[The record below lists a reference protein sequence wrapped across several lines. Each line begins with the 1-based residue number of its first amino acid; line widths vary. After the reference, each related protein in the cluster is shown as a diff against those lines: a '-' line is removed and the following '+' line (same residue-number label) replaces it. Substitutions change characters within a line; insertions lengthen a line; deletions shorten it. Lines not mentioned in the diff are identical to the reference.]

1 MVLVK
6 SISGIRGTLEN
17 IPGKSLSDLDISK
30 TILSYINFVVKKTSK
45 KKVVIGRD
53 ARPSGDRISKLVI
66 KILIENGID
75 VVDLGLATTP
85 SIGIYVKT
93 HSLSGG
99 VVISASH
106 NGIEWNAL
114 KLLNDKGEF
123 LSKNIASKIINA
135 DTGNYKKS
143 NQQGKYNFDKNALE
157 EHIQKILSINI
168 INLNAIKKKNFKVI
182 VDGINSVGGLAVP
195 ELLKKIGVKKINK
208 LNCIPNGK
216 FSHNPEPLPE
226 NIIEIRNIMKNN
238 DFDLGIVV
246 DPDVDRLC
254 FLDEKGNT
262 IGEEYTLVLAAKQ
275 LLSKQEKI
283 ITCSNLSS
291 TMALKKITNQAN
303 GKYFSSAVGEIN
315 VVEKMK
321 ESNADIGGEGNGGV
335 IYPKTHY
342 GRDALVGIA
351 IILSLL
357 AETDSSLSALKN
369 ELPQYF
375 ISKNKIFFNKD
386 FNLLVDKF
394 KKEYV
399 DYNVITIDGIK
410 IERKNSW
417 FHIRKSNTEPVVR
430 IYAESLS
437 KEKAR
442 LLANE
447 VIEKIKKI

>member
-1 MVLVK
+1 M
-6 SISGIRGTLEN
+6 
-17 IPGKSLSDLDISK
+17 
-30 TILSYINFVVKKTSK
+30 
-45 KKVVIGRD
+45 
-53 ARPSGDRISKLVI
+53 
-66 KILIENGID
+66 
-75 VVDLGLATTP
+75 GLATTP

-254 FLDEKGNT
+254 LLDEKGNP

-275 LLSKQEKI
+275 LLSKQE
-283 ITCSNLSS
+283 N
-291 TMALKKITNQAN
+291 
-303 GKYFSSAVGEIN
+303 
-315 VVEKMK
+315 
-321 ESNADIGGEGNGGV
+321 
-335 IYPKTHY
+335 
-342 GRDALVGIA
+342 
-351 IILSLL
+351 
-357 AETDSSLSALKN
+357 
-369 ELPQYF
+369 
-375 ISKNKIFFNKD
+375 
-386 FNLLVDKF
+386 
-394 KKEYV
+394 
-399 DYNVITIDGIK
+399 
-410 IERKNSW
+410 
-417 FHIRKSNTEPVVR
+417 
-430 IYAESLS
+430 
-437 KEKAR
+437 
-442 LLANE
+442 
-447 VIEKIKKI
+447 

>member
-17 IPGKSLSDLDISK
+17 IPGKSLSDFDISIS
-30 TILSYINFVVKKTSK
+30 ILSYINFVVKKSSE

-53 ARPSGDRISKLVI
+53 ARPSGDRISKLVV

-75 VVDLGLATTP
+75 VIDLGLATTP

-99 VVISASH
+99 IVISASH

-123 LSKNIASKIINA
+123 LNKNTASKIIDAN
-135 DTGNYKKS
+135 TSHYEKS
-143 NQQGKYNFDKNALE
+143 NYIGKYSFDKNALE
-157 EHIQKILSINI
+157 EHIRKILSIDV
-168 INLNAIKKKNFKVI
+168 INQKAIKQKNFKVI
-182 VDGINSVGGLAVP
+182 VDGINSVGGFAVP
-195 ELLKKIGVKKINK
+195 ELLKKIGVKKIHK
-208 LNCIPNGK
+208 LNCTPNGN
-216 FSHNPEPLPE
+216 FSHDPEPLPE
-226 NIIEIRNIMKNN
+226 NITEIRNIMKNN

-254 FLDEKGNT
+254 FLDEKGNP

-275 LLSKQEKI
+275 LLAKKEKI
-283 ITCSNLSS
+283 TTCSNLSS
-291 TMALKKITNQAN
+291 TMALKKITTLAN
-303 GKYFSSAVGEIN
+303 GKYFHSAVGEIN

-321 ESNADIGGEGNGGV
+321 DHNADIGGEGNGGV
-335 IYPKTHY
+335 IYPQTHY

-357 AETDSSLSALKN
+357 AETDSSISALKN
-369 ELPQYF
+369 ELPEYF
-375 ISKNKIFFNKD
+375 MSKNKITFNKD
-386 FNLLVDKF
+386 FNLLVNKF
-394 KKEYV
+394 KKEFSN
-399 DYNVITIDGIK
+399 YNVITIDGIK

-430 IYAESLS
+430 IYAEATSIV
-437 KEKAR
+437 KAN
-442 LLANE
+442 LLANQ

>member
-1 MVLVK
+1 M
-6 SISGIRGTLEN
+6 
-17 IPGKSLSDLDISK
+17 
-30 TILSYINFVVKKTSK
+30 
-45 KKVVIGRD
+45 
-53 ARPSGDRISKLVI
+53 
-66 KILIENGID
+66 
-75 VVDLGLATTP
+75 
-85 SIGIYVKT
+85 
-93 HSLSGG
+93 
-99 VVISASH
+99 
-106 NGIEWNAL
+106 
-114 KLLNDKGEF
+114 
-123 LSKNIASKIINA
+123 
-135 DTGNYKKS
+135 
-143 NQQGKYNFDKNALE
+143 
-157 EHIQKILSINI
+157 SINI
-168 INLNAIKKKNFKVI
+168 INPEAIKKKNFKVI
-182 VDGINSVGGLAVP
+182 VDGINSVGGFAVP
-195 ELLKKIGVKKINK
+195 ELLKKIGVKKIHQ

-291 TMALKKITNQAN
+291 TMALKEVTIQAN
-303 GKYFSSAVGEIN
+303 GKYFPSAVGEIN

-321 ESNADIGGEGNGGV
+321 EHNADIGGEGNGGV

-357 AETDSSLSALKN
+357 AETDSSFSALKN

-375 ISKNKIFFNKD
+375 ISKNKITFNKD

-430 IYAESLS
+430 IYAESPS
-437 KEKAR
+437 KEKAI

>member
-17 IPGKSLSDLDISK
+17 IPGKSLSDFDISK
-30 TILSYINFVVKKTSK
+30 TILSYIKHVVKKSSK
-45 KKVVIGRD
+45 NKVVIGRD

-66 KILIENGID
+66 KIILENGID
-75 VVDLGLATTP
+75 VIDLGLATTP
-85 SIGIYVKT
+85 SIGIYVKA

-99 VVISASH
+99 IIISASH
-106 NGIEWNAL
+106 NGVEWNAL
-114 KLLNDKGEF
+114 KLLNNKGEF
-123 LSKNIASKIINA
+123 LSQNTASKIINA
-135 DTGNYKKS
+135 EVGQYKKL
-143 NQQGKYNFDKNALE
+143 NKQGKYSFDKNALE

-168 INLNAIKKKNFKVI
+168 INQKSIKKKNFKVI
-182 VDGINSVGGLAVP
+182 IDGINSVGGFAVP
-195 ELLKKIGVKKINK
+195 ELLKKLGVEKIHK
-208 LNCIPNGK
+208 LNCTPDGK
-216 FSHNPEPLPE
+216 FSHDPEPLPE
-226 NIIEIRNIMKNN
+226 NITEIRNLMKNN
-238 DFDLGIVV
+238 NFDLGIVV

-254 FLDEKGNT
+254 FLDEKGNPV
-262 IGEEYTLVLAAKQ
+262 GEEYTLVLAAKQ
-275 LLSKQEKI
+275 LLSKREKI
-283 ITCSNLSS
+283 VTCSNLSS
-291 TMALKKITNQAN
+291 TMALKKITISAN
-303 GKYFSSAVGEIN
+303 GKYFPSAVGEIN

-321 ESNADIGGEGNGGV
+321 EYNADIGGEGNGGV

-351 IILSLL
+351 IVLSLL
-357 AETDSSLSALKN
+357 AESNSSLSDIKK

-375 ISKNKIFFNKD
+375 ISKNKITFNKE

-394 KKEYV
+394 KKEYIN
-399 DYNVITIDGIK
+399 YNIITIDGIK
-410 IERKNSW
+410 IEKKYSW